1 MRCPLTLTLLQ
12 KCRQLS
18 NIRGDPPRLIRAERL
33 TSEWKMRF
41 FAAISFLHL
50 FLANAEANSIQRQD
64 VEQVGKLERSL
75 KDEIR
80 DIMQPERDF
89 HRIKC

>member
-18 NIRGDPPRLIRAERL
+18 NIRGDPPRLIRAEQL

-50 FLANAEANSIQRQD
+50 FLENAEANSIQRQD

>member
-1 MRCPLTLTLLQ
+1 MRCPLTLALLQ
-12 KCRQLS
+12 KCRQLG
-18 NIRGDPPRLIRAERL
+18 NIRRDPPRLIRAEQL
-33 TSEWKMRF
+33 ASEWKMRF
-41 FAAISFLHL
+41 FAAISFLAL
-50 FLANAEANSIQRQD
+50 FLANAEANSVQRQG
-64 VEQVGKLERSL
+64 VEEVRKLERSL

>member
-1 MRCPLTLTLLQ
+1 
-12 KCRQLS
+12 
-18 NIRGDPPRLIRAERL
+18 
-33 TSEWKMRF
+33 MRF